1 MGEPVT
7 PEELVI
13 GSCLL
18 TPDSVRFASSIL
30 EPEDFRSKQHA
41 DLFRAIV
48 ELAKAGEPVEPFS
61 VWTKA
66 EELGARG
73 INMVDLHTMLEQTGS
88 SASISFYADQVK
100 EAASRRHLAAIATKL
115 MREASD
121 ETYHPSQAAQAATEA
136 IKNIQAGTSH
146 RMTTKTLEE
155 ILAVHEDH
163 DWLIPGLLERGDR
176 LVLTGFEGGGKT
188 TWIRQLIICMAAG
201 IHPTTLNMI
210 PNTLKALVVDA
221 ENTEAQWRSQ
231 VRGMTYNARKYSG
244 FDPAPNIHIHAKGR
258 IDITKDA
265 TLGEVHRLV
274 DEHQPDVL
282 AIGPL
287 YKMVSTG
294 INNDQ
299 EAAPLIMAL
308 DSLRDRGLTLI
319 MEGHASK
326 GNSQNA
332 TRDLAPRGSAALMGW
347 PEFGFGLHPDPNN
360 PHMTIV
366 TKWRGDRE
374 AGREWP
380 KELWRGGTFPWTGDT
395 VVPEVRRV
403 VNGEEPVRF

>member
-1 MGEPVT
+1 MT
-7 PEELVI
+7 PEEFVI
-13 GSCLL
+13 GACLL

-30 EPEDFRSKQHA
+30 DPSDFRSTTHA
-41 DLFRAIV
+41 HLFRAIV
-48 ELAKAGEPVEPFS
+48 QLQQAGEPVEPFS

-73 INMVDLHTMLEQTGS
+73 IGVVELHEMLQRVGS
-88 SASISFYADQVK
+88 AESISYYADQVK
-100 EAASRRHLAAIATKL
+100 ESASRRRLVHIATNL
-115 MREASD
+115 LREAGD
-121 ETYHPSQAAQAATEA
+121 ETQHPSQAAQAASEA

-146 RMTTKTLEE
+146 RMTTKSLEE
-155 ILAVHEDH
+155 ILAVQEDH

-176 LVLTGFEGGGKT
+176 LILTGFEGGGKT
-188 TWIRQLIICMAAG
+188 TWIRQMIICMAAG
-201 IHPTTLNMI
+201 IHPTTMNHLDK
-210 PNTLKALVVDA
+210 PLRVLVVDA

-231 VRGMTYNARKYSG
+231 VRGMTANAAKYG
-244 FDPAPNIHIHAKGR
+244 TTDPAPLIHIHAKGR

-265 TLGEVHRLV
+265 TLGEIHRLV

-308 DSLRDRGLTLI
+308 DSLRDRGVALI

-347 PEFGFGLHPDPNN
+347 PEFGFGLHPDPTNES
-360 PHMTIV
+360 MTIV

-374 AGREWP
+374 AGRQWP
-380 KELWRGGTFPWTGDT
+380 KELWRGGYFPWTGET
-395 VVPEVRRV
+395 VAPNVRQGM
-403 VNGEEPVRF
+403 NTGQPVRF

>member
-1 MGEPVT
+1 M
-7 PEELVI
+7 VI
-13 GSCLL
+13 GACLL
-18 TPDSVRFASSIL
+18 TPTSVRFAAATLVPS
-30 EPEDFRSKQHA
+30 DFASTTHA
-41 DLFRAIV
+41 RLFQAIV
-48 ELAKAGEPVEPFS
+48 ALDKLGEPVEPYS
-61 VWTKA
+61 VWVKA
-66 EELGARG
+66 EEFGAKG
-73 INMVDLHTMLEQTGS
+73 VTVMDLHDMLGRTGS
-88 SASISFYADQVK
+88 SESISFYADQVK
-100 EAASRRHLAAIATKL
+100 EASSRRALTRIASMML
-115 MREASD
+115 QRSGD
-121 ETYHPSQAAQAATEA
+121 ETSHPSQIAQLASEMLGDINAAGAQ
-136 IKNIQAGTSH
+136 

-155 ILAVHEDH
+155 ILAIEEDH

-201 IHPTTLNMI
+201 IHPTTLNHLDA
-210 PNTLKALVVDA
+210 PLKILVVDA

-231 VRGMTYNARKYSG
+231 VRGMTAKAAKYG
-244 FDPAPNIHIHAKGR
+244 HTDPAPNIHIHAKGR

-274 DEHQPDVL
+274 DEHKPDVL

-308 DSLRDRGLTLI
+308 DSLRDRGLALI

-347 PEFGFGLHPDPNN
+347 PEFGFGLHPDATDPDK
-360 PHMTIV
+360 TIV

-380 KELWRGGTFPWTGDT
+380 RELYRGGPFPWTGET
-395 VVPEVRRV
+395 VTAGTRNTFYGYNDPQNVS
-403 VNGEEPVRF
+403 F

>member
-1 MGEPVT
+1 MTVIS

-13 GSCLL
+13 GACLL
-18 TPDSVRFASSIL
+18 TPDSARFASAIL
-30 EPEDFRSKQHA
+30 EPADFRSATLAHV
-41 DLFRAIV
+41 FGAIV
-48 ELAKAGEPVEPFS
+48 QLQKAGEPVEPFS

-73 INMVDLHTMLEQTGS
+73 VGVVDLHEMLQRVGS
-88 SASISFYADQVK
+88 AESISFYADQVK
-100 EAASRRHLAAIATKL
+100 EAASRRRLVHIATTL
-115 MREASD
+115 LREAGD
-121 ETYHPSQAAQAATEA
+121 ETSHPSQAAQAATDA

-146 RMTTKTLEE
+146 RMTTKTLQE
-155 ILAVHEDH
+155 ILAIEEDH
-163 DWLIPGLLERGDR
+163 DWIIPGLLERGDR
-176 LVLTGFEGGGKT
+176 LILTGFEGGGKT
-188 TWIRQLIICMAAG
+188 TWIRQMVLSMAAG
-201 IHPTTLNMI
+201 VHPTTMNMLEK
-210 PNTLKALVVDA
+210 PLTVLVVDA
-221 ENTEAQWRSQ
+221 ENTEAQWRAQ
-231 VRGMTYNARKYSG
+231 VRGMASTLAKYG
-244 FDPAPNIHIHAKGR
+244 QADPTPNIHIHAKGR

-265 TLGEVHRLV
+265 TLGEVHRLI

-308 DSLRDRGLTLI
+308 DSLRDRGVALI

-332 TRDLAPRGSAALMGW
+332 ARDLAPRGSAALMGW
-347 PEFGFGLHPDPNN
+347 PEFGFGLHPDSTDPDK
-360 PHMTIV
+360 TLV

-374 AGREWP
+374 AGRQWP
-380 KELWRGGTFPWTGDT
+380 RELYRGGPLPWSGDT
-395 VVPEVRRV
+395 LNNSTRQKLYGWEKK
-403 VNGEEPVRF
+403 F

>member
-1 MGEPVT
+1 MT
-7 PEELVI
+7 PDEFVI

-18 TPDSVRFASSIL
+18 TPDSVRFAASIL
-30 EPEDFRSKQHA
+30 DPEDFWSHA
-41 DLFRAIV
+41 HRDIFTAI
-48 ELAKAGEPVEPFS
+48 LQLQKNGDPVEPFS

-66 EELGARG
+66 QENGARG
-73 INMVDLHTMLEQTGS
+73 LSMADLHRMIEGTGS

-100 EAASRRHLAAIATKL
+100 EAASRRKLAAIATKL
-115 MREASD
+115 MREAND
-121 ETYHPSQAAQAATEA
+121 ETSPPSQAAQAAAEA

-146 RMTTKTLEE
+146 RMTTKTLQE
-155 ILAVHEDH
+155 ILAVEEDH

-176 LVLTGFEGGGKT
+176 LILTGFEGGGKT
-188 TWIRQLIICMAAG
+188 TWIRQMVICMAAG
-201 IHPTTLNMI
+201 IHPTTMNMLDR
-210 PNTLKALVVDA
+210 PLTVLVVDA
-221 ENTEAQWRSQ
+221 ENTEAQWRAQ
-231 VRGMTYNARKYSG
+231 VRGMTNKAAKYG
-244 FDPAPNIHIHAKGR
+244 TEDPAPNIHIHAQGR

-265 TLGEVHRLV
+265 TLGEVHRLI
-274 DEHQPDVL
+274 DEHSPDVV

-308 DSLRDRGLTLI
+308 DSLRDRGVALI

-332 TRDLAPRGSAALMGW
+332 SRDLAPRGSAALMGW
-347 PEFGFGLHPDPNN
+347 PEFGFGLHPDPTD
-360 PHMTIV
+360 PDKTLV

-374 AGREWP
+374 AGRQWP
-380 KELWRGGTFPWTGDT
+380 RELYRGGPFPWTGET
-395 VVPEVRRV
+395 VSTTTRQQLY
-403 VNGEEPVRF
+403 GWQQSY

>member
-1 MGEPVT
+1 MT
-7 PEELVI
+7 PDEYVI

-18 TPDSVRFASSIL
+18 TPDSVRFAASIL
-30 EPEDFRSKQHA
+30 EPEVFWSHVHRDIFK
-41 DLFRAIV
+41 AIIQ
-48 ELAKAGEPVEPFS
+48 LQKAGDPVEPYS

-66 EELGARG
+66 QENGTRG
-73 INMVDLHTMLEQTGS
+73 LEVFDLHKMMEGTGS

-100 EAASRRHLAAIATKL
+100 EAAARRKLTAIATKL

-121 ETYHPSQAAQAATEA
+121 ETSHPSQAAQAATEA
-136 IKNIQAGTSH
+136 IKDIQAGNSH
-146 RMTTKTLEE
+146 RMTTKTLQE
-155 ILAVHEDH
+155 ILAIEEDH

-176 LVLTGFEGGGKT
+176 LILTGFEGGGKT
-188 TWIRQLIICMAAG
+188 TWIRQMVICMAAG
-201 IHPTTLNMI
+201 IHPTTMNMLER
-210 PNTLKALVVDA
+210 PLTVLVVDA
-221 ENTEAQWRSQ
+221 ENTEAQWRAQ
-231 VRGMTYNARKYSG
+231 VRGMTNKAAKYG
-244 FDPAPNIHIHAKGR
+244 LTDPAPNIHVYAQGR

-265 TLGEVHRLV
+265 TLGEVHRLI
-274 DEHQPDVL
+274 DEHTPDVV

-308 DSLRDRGLTLI
+308 DSLRDRGVALI

-347 PEFGFGLHPDPNN
+347 PEFGFGLHPDATDPDK
-360 PHMTIV
+360 TIV

-374 AGREWP
+374 AGRQWP
-380 KELWRGGTFPWTGDT
+380 KELYRGGPFPWTGET
-395 VVPEVRRV
+395 VAPNTRQQMY
-403 VNGEEPVRF
+403 GTGMTF

>member
-1 MGEPVT
+1 MT
-7 PEELVI
+7 PDEFVI

-18 TPDSVRFASSIL
+18 APDSVRFAASIL
-30 EPEDFRSKQHA
+30 EPEDFWSHA
-41 DLFRAIV
+41 HRDIFQAI
-48 ELAKAGEPVEPFS
+48 LQLQKNGDPVEPFS
-61 VWTKA
+61 VWTTA
-66 EELGARG
+66 QENGSRG
-73 INMVDLHTMLEQTGS
+73 LTIADLHKMIEGTGS

-100 EAASRRHLAAIATKL
+100 EAASRRKLAAIATKL

-121 ETYHPSQAAQAATEA
+121 ETCHPSQAAQVATEA

-155 ILAVHEDH
+155 ILAIEEDH

-201 IHPTTLNMI
+201 IHPTTLNMLEKPLRI
-210 PNTLKALVVDA
+210 LVVDA

-231 VRGMTYNARKYSG
+231 VRGMTANAAKYG
-244 FDPAPNIHIHAKGR
+244 LNDPAPMIHIHAKGR

-274 DEHQPDVL
+274 DEHAPDVL

-308 DSLRDRGLTLI
+308 DSLRDRGLALI

-347 PEFGFGLHPDPNN
+347 PEFGFGLHPDATDPD
-360 PHMTIV
+360 MTIV

-380 KELWRGGTFPWTGDT
+380 RELHRGGPFPWTGET
-395 VVPEVRRV
+395 VAPNTRRSFYPNN
-403 VNGEEPVRF
+403 NGGF